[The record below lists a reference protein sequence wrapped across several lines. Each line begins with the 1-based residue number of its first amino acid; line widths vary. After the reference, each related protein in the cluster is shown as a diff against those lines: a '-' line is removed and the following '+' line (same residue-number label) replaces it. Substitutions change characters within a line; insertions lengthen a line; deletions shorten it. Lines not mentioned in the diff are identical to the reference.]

1 MVTQNKVLM
10 LLAVILIGTSYGT
23 QVMPNTYTWY
33 NVRSVVQQ
41 YNNYPAI
48 VINDTGSDNNADA
61 WINEYQNYSAVFR
74 SKTNDDLVGLDT
86 AYGSK
91 DLSDGFCLY
100 IVSFDFT
107 KDNEDELF
115 EKIQQHIPIRQH
127 TLLTDMDGY
136 VYFCEV

>member
-48 VINDTGSDNNADA
+48 VINDTGLMN
-61 WINEYQNYSAVFR
+61 I
-74 SKTNDDLVGLDT
+74 KTIV
-86 AYGSK
+86 
-91 DLSDGFCLY
+91 LY
-100 IVSFDFT
+100 
-107 KDNEDELF
+107 F
-115 EKIQQHIPIRQH
+115 EVRRTMI
-127 TLLTDMDGY
+127 
-136 VYFCEV
+136 